1 MSLKDK
7 IILHLGKY
15 SGYTWDFPYALCQT
29 GIAEELGTVRTN
41 IARVLYNMQS
51 ENLLEVEQNH
61 VIGLKRKR
69 LTYMLS
75 EKGRE
80 IFKGLYY
87 GTNENDK
94 DDAGE

>member
-1 MSLKDK
+1 
-7 IILHLGKY
+7 
-15 SGYTWDFPYALCQT
+15 
-29 GIAEELGTVRTN
+29 
-41 IARVLYNMQS
+41 
-51 ENLLEVEQNH
+51 LLEVEQTH